1 MKLALRIEVST
12 ARALGRGVPRLI
24 DMLKSADAGGTFL
37 FALGPDRTGRMA
49 GRLIGQPIEGRM
61 RPIRAIRRYGFGTLL
76 CGTLLRAPD
85 LSSKIFA
92 PLLRAVRDE
101 GFEVGVLA
109 HDHVQWRARAAGE
122 TAEWTRAQMH
132 AARARF
138 ESVFGEAPRA
148 HGAAG
153 WQVNRD
159 SLRLTQRL
167 GYDYASDT
175 RGEQPF
181 VPICRAEIVA
191 CPQLPTTL
199 PTLAEL
205 NAEAPLGVAVE
216 RLLDITAAPSATGHV
231 YSARADLEGI
241 GFADAF
247 EGLLARWRGQGYE
260 IVSLRDYVDGL
271 PAGEL
276 PRHEIAVRE
285 LPHGVGTVAAQGRP
299 FLA

>member
-12 ARALGRGVPRLI
+12 ARALGRGVPRLL
-24 DMLKSADAGGTFL
+24 DLLKAADAGGTFL
-37 FALGPDRTGRMA
+37 FALGPDRTGRIA

-61 RPIRAIRRYGFGTLL
+61 RPIRAIRRYGLGALLSGTLF
-76 CGTLLRAPD
+76 RAPD
-85 LSSKIFA
+85 LSSKAFI
-92 PLLRAVRDE
+92 PLLRGIRDD

-109 HDHVQWRARAAGE
+109 YDHVQWRTQAASE
-122 TAEWTRAQMH
+122 DAQWTHAQMQ
-132 AARARF
+132 AANARF
-138 ESVFGEAPRA
+138 ESVFGEPPRV

-153 WQVNRD
+153 WQVNRE

-175 RGEQPF
+175 RGDQPYI
-181 VPICRAEIVA
+181 PIYRAEIVA

-205 NAEAPLGVAVE
+205 NAEVPLNVAVE
-216 RLLDITAAPSATGHV
+216 RLLDITAVPRATGHV
-231 YSARADLEGI
+231 YAARADLEGI
-241 GFADAF
+241 AFADAF
-247 EGLLARWRGQGYE
+247 EDLLARWRGQGYE
-260 IVSLRDYVDGL
+260 IVSLLDYVEAL

-276 PRHEIAVRE
+276 PRHELAVQDM
-285 LPHGVGTVAAQGRP
+285 PHKGGPVAAQGRP